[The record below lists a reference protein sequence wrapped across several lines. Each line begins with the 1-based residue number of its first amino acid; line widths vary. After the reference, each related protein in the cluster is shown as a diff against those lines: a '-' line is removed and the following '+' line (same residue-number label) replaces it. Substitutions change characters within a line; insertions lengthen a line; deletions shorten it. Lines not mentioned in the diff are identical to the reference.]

1 MEVVLLLKAVSAFV
15 FVIAL
20 MYLFSWIMKK
30 TAVAN
35 NLTTAKSK
43 ARLKIVEFL
52 PVDHSRKLVIIKR
65 DDKEHLLL
73 LGANSETVIETDI
86 KKTGSSKK

>member
-1 MEVVLLLKAVSAFV
+1 MEVILLIKAISGFV

-20 MYLFSWIMKK
+20 MYLFSWILKR
-30 TAVAN
+30 TGVAN
-35 NLTTAKSK
+35 NLAAARSES
-43 ARLKIVEFL
+43 RLKIVEFL
-52 PVDHSRKLVIIKR
+52 PVDHGRKLMIIKR